1 MEHIDDHLPPLEKRV
16 PHELAGANGD
26 SVIGHV
32 FFLCVACKNEKR
44 DEKMRAKIKRQ
55 ELIFLAIVFIC
66 ISDEL
71 TCSVSSAKGLTDG

>member
-1 MEHIDDHLPPLEKRV
+1 MNLRV
-16 PHELAGANGD
+16 RMVTALSAMF
-26 SVIGHV
+26 